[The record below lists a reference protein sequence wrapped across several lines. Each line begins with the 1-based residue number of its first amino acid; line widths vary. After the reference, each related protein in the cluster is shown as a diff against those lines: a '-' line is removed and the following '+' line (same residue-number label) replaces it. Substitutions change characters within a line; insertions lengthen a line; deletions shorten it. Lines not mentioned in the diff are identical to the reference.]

1 MAKNQ
6 KTLSKG
12 TRMND
17 QKANEKIL
25 NIINQGSAN

>member
-6 KTLSKG
+6 MTLSKG
-12 TRMND
+12 TCMND

-25 NIINQGSAN
+25 NIINPENAN